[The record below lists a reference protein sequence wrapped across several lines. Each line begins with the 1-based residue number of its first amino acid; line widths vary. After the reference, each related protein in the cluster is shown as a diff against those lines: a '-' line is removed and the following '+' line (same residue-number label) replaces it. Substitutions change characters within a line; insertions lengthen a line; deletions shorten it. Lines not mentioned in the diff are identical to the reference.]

1 VVTEHAAVFDGLDDY
16 VEIADHPD
24 YSIAATGELT
34 VVALIRPDSLEM
46 PAQERTGYVHWLG
59 KGVPGQDEWTFRMY
73 QRGNTEDRE
82 NRISCY
88 AFNLDARAGG
98 TRFGIGSHFQD
109 ELTPGQWLLVAGAW
123 DATRVHSYRD
133 GVLRDSD
140 LLDQSAT
147 GGVMI
152 VPEHGD
158 APVRIGTR
166 DFNSFFQGRSAGSPS
181 STASWPTVSRLP
193 CKPPA
198 RAAPSTARSATPPA
212 WSGSGGWARRREVGD
227 GCAVPPVGPQAVAS
241 SRRARAS
248 GLRASTDSSRII
260 CASMS

>member
-1 VVTEHAAVFDGLDDY
+1 MTEHAAVFDGLDDY
-16 VEIADHPD
+16 IEIADHPD
-24 YSIAATGELT
+24 YSIAGTGELT

-46 PAQERTGYVHWLG
+46 PNQERTGYVHWLG

-73 QRGNTEDRE
+73 QLGNTEGRG

-98 TRFGIGSHFQD
+98 IRFGIGSHFQD

-123 DATRVHSYRD
+123 DATRVSIYRD

-147 GGVMI
+147 GGVTI
-152 VPEHGD
+152 TPEDGD

-166 DFNSFFQGRSAGSPS
+166 DLNSFFLGAI
-181 STASWPTVSRLP
+181 SRVAIFNRRLADGEQAALQT
-193 CKPPA
+193 A
-198 RAAPSTARSATPPA
+198 RAGGTLDGAISDTAGLVGFWRLGAS
-212 WSGSGGWARRREVGD
+212 SGGHEPKG
-227 GCAVPPVGPQAVAS
+227 
-241 SRRARAS
+241 
-248 GLRASTDSSRII
+248 
-260 CASMS
+260 

>member
-16 VEIADHPD
+16 VEVADHPD
-24 YSIAATGELT
+24 YSIASTGELT

-46 PAQERTGYVHWLG
+46 PATERTGYVHWLG

-73 QRGNTEDRE
+73 QLGNTEGRE

-109 ELTPGQWLLVAGAW
+109 ELIPGQWLLVAGAW
-123 DATRVHSYRD
+123 DATRVSIYRD

-147 GGVMI
+147 GGVTI
-152 VPEHGD
+152 TPEHGV

-166 DFNSFFQGRSAGSPS
+166 DFNSFFQGAISRVAIFSRKLADSQQAALQTACIGGTLDSEISGTAGLVGFWRLG
-181 STASWPTVSRLP
+181 APT
-193 CKPPA
+193 
-198 RAAPSTARSATPPA
+198 
-212 WSGSGGWARRREVGD
+212 
-227 GCAVPPVGPQAVAS
+227 
-241 SRRARAS
+241 
-248 GLRASTDSSRII
+248 
-260 CASMS
+260 

>member
-1 VVTEHAAVFDGLDDY
+1 MQAIVDRGTCQTPVEPLVTEHAAVFDGLDDY

-24 YSIAATGELT
+24 YSIATTGELT

-59 KGVPGQDEWTFRMY
+59 KGVPGGDEWTFRMY
-73 QRGNTEDRE
+73 QLGNSEGRG

-109 ELTPGQWLLVAGAW
+109 ELAAGQRLLVAGAW
-123 DATRVHSYRD
+123 DATRVSIYRD

-140 LLDQSAT
+140 LLDQSST
-147 GGVMI
+147 GGPTI
-152 VPEHGD
+152 IPEHGD

-166 DFNSFFQGRSAGSPS
+166 DFNSFFQGAI
-181 STASWPTVSRLP
+181 SRVAIFDRRLTDREQ
-193 CKPPA
+193 A
-198 RAAPSTARSATPPA
+198 ALQTSRAADTLDSAISGTAGLVGFWRLGASA
-212 WSGSGGWARRREVGD
+212 
-227 GCAVPPVGPQAVAS
+227 
-241 SRRARAS
+241 
-248 GLRASTDSSRII
+248 
-260 CASMS
+260 

>member
-1 VVTEHAAVFDGLDDY
+1 MTEHAAVFDGLDDY

-24 YSIAATGELT
+24 HSIATTGELT

-59 KGVPGQDEWTFRMY
+59 KGVPGEDEWTFRMY
-73 QRGNTEDRE
+73 QLGNSEDRG

-98 TRFGIGSHFQD
+98 TRFAIGSHFQD
-109 ELTPGQWLLVAGAW
+109 ALAPGRWLLVAGAW
-123 DATRVHSYRD
+123 DATRVSIYRD

-147 GGVMI
+147 GGPI
-152 VPEHGD
+152 ITPEHGG

-166 DFNSFFQGRSAGSPS
+166 DFNSFFQGAI
-181 STASWPTVSRLP
+181 SRVAIFSRKLTDSEQ
-193 CKPPA
+193 
-198 RAAPSTARSATPPA
+198 AALQTARGAGTLDSAIGGTAGLVGFWRLGTPA
-212 WSGSGGWARRREVGD
+212 
-227 GCAVPPVGPQAVAS
+227 
-241 SRRARAS
+241 
-248 GLRASTDSSRII
+248 
-260 CASMS
+260 

>member
-1 VVTEHAAVFDGLDDY
+1 MTEHAAVFDGLDDY
-16 VEIADHPD
+16 VETADHPD
-24 YSIAATGELT
+24 YSIASTGELT

-46 PAQERTGYVHWLG
+46 PSQERTGYVHWLG

-73 QRGNTEDRE
+73 QLGNTEGRE

-123 DATRVHSYRD
+123 DATRVSTYRD

-147 GGVMI
+147 GGVTITPSMATPRSASALAI
-152 VPEHGD
+152 SI
-158 APVRIGTR
+158 A
-166 DFNSFFQGRSAGSPS
+166 SSKGRSAGSHLQSQAGRQRTGRPANRPHGRHPRQRDQRHRR
-181 STASWPTVSRLP
+181 TGRVLAARRLGVRLP
-193 CKPPA
+193 TTT
-198 RAAPSTARSATPPA
+198 PSLP
-212 WSGSGGWARRREVGD
+212 
-227 GCAVPPVGPQAVAS
+227 
-241 SRRARAS
+241 
-248 GLRASTDSSRII
+248 
-260 CASMS
+260 

>member
-1 VVTEHAAVFDGLDDY
+1 MTEHAAVFDGLDDY

-24 YSIAATGELT
+24 YSIASTGELT

-46 PAQERTGYVHWLG
+46 PATERTGYVHWLG

-73 QRGNTEDRE
+73 QLGNTEDRD

-98 TRFGIGSHFQD
+98 IRFGIGSHFQD

-123 DATRVHSYRD
+123 DATRVSIYRD

-147 GGVMI
+147 GGVTITPSMATPRSVSALAI
-152 VPEHGD
+152 SI
-158 APVRIGTR
+158 A
-166 DFNSFFQGRSAGSPS
+166 SSKGRSAGSQS
-181 STASWPTVSRLP
+181 STVSWPTANRPP

-198 RAAPSTARSATPPA
+198 WAAPSTARSAAPPD
-212 WSGSGGWARRREVGD
+212 WSGSGGWARS
-227 GCAVPPVGPQAVAS
+227 A
-241 SRRARAS
+241 
-248 GLRASTDSSRII
+248 
-260 CASMS
+260 

>member
-1 VVTEHAAVFDGLDDY
+1 VGLPEDYMRAIVDRGTCQTPVEPLVTEHAAVFDGLDDY

-24 YSIAATGELT
+24 YSIATTGELT

-59 KGVPGQDEWTFRMY
+59 KGVPGGDEWTFRMY
-73 QRGNTEDRE
+73 QLGNSEGRG

-109 ELTPGQWLLVAGAW
+109 ELAAGQRLLVAGAW
-123 DATRVHSYRD
+123 DATRVSIYRD

-140 LLDQSAT
+140 LLDQSST
-147 GGVMI
+147 GGPTI
-152 VPEHGD
+152 IPEHGD

-166 DFNSFFQGRSAGSPS
+166 DFNSFFQGAI
-181 STASWPTVSRLP
+181 SRVAIFDRRLTDSEQ
-193 CKPPA
+193 A
-198 RAAPSTARSATPPA
+198 ALQTSRAADTLDGAISGTAGLVGFWRLGASA
-212 WSGSGGWARRREVGD
+212 
-227 GCAVPPVGPQAVAS
+227 
-241 SRRARAS
+241 
-248 GLRASTDSSRII
+248 
-260 CASMS
+260 

>member
-24 YSIAATGELT
+24 YSIATTGELT

-59 KGVPGQDEWTFRMY
+59 KGVPGDDEWTFRMY
-73 QRGNTEDRE
+73 QLGNTEDRD

-123 DATRVHSYRD
+123 DTTRVSIYRD
-133 GVLRDSD
+133 GVFRDSD

-147 GGVMI
+147 GGPTI
-152 VPEHGD
+152 TPEHVTPQSAS
-158 APVRIGTR
+158 APAISTA
-166 DFNSFFQGRSAGSPS
+166 SFKGRSAGSPS
-181 STASWPTVSRLP
+181 
-193 CKPPA
+193 
-198 RAAPSTARSATPPA
+198 
-212 WSGSGGWARRREVGD
+212 
-227 GCAVPPVGPQAVAS
+227 
-241 SRRARAS
+241 
-248 GLRASTDSSRII
+248 
-260 CASMS
+260 

>member
-1 VVTEHAAVFDGLDDY
+1 MSEHAAVFDGLDDY

-24 YSIAATGELT
+24 YSIATTGELT
-34 VVALIRPDSLEM
+34 VVALIRPDSQEM
-46 PAQERTGYVHWLG
+46 PATERTGYVNWLG

-73 QRGNTEDRE
+73 QLGNSEDRA

-123 DATRVHSYRD
+123 DTTRVSIYRD

-147 GGVMI
+147 GGVTI
-152 VPEHGD
+152 TPEDGD

-166 DFNSFFQGRSAGSPS
+166 DFNSFFQGAISRVAIFSRKLADSEQAALE
-181 STASWPTVSRLP
+181 TACVGGTLDGAISGTTGLVGFWRLG
-193 CKPPA
+193 A
-198 RAAPSTARSATPPA
+198 LA
-212 WSGSGGWARRREVGD
+212 
-227 GCAVPPVGPQAVAS
+227 
-241 SRRARAS
+241 
-248 GLRASTDSSRII
+248 
-260 CASMS
+260 

>member
-1 VVTEHAAVFDGLDDY
+1 VKLAMTEHAAVFDGLDDY

-24 YSIAATGELT
+24 YSIATTGELT
-34 VVALIRPDSLEM
+34 MVALIRPDSLEM

-59 KGVPGQDEWTFRMY
+59 KGIPGQDEWTFRMY
-73 QRGNTEDRE
+73 QLGNSEDRE

-88 AFNLDARAGG
+88 GFNLDARTGG

-123 DATRVHSYRD
+123 DATRVSIYRD

-147 GGVMI
+147 GGPI
-152 VPEHGD
+152 ITPEDGD

-166 DFNSFFQGRSAGSPS
+166 DFNSFFQGAISRVAIFSRKLADSEQAALHTACTGGTLDGAISGTAGLVGF
-181 STASWPTVSRLP
+181 WRLG
-193 CKPPA
+193 A
-198 RAAPSTARSATPPA
+198 LA
-212 WSGSGGWARRREVGD
+212 
-227 GCAVPPVGPQAVAS
+227 
-241 SRRARAS
+241 
-248 GLRASTDSSRII
+248 
-260 CASMS
+260 